1 MVGYAISGAGSP
13 SKNLCAKE
21 PEEHMETVD
30 CELCGGGVNTAVFS
44 QYDLAHHVTEDLFTV
59 VRCEG
64 CRLLFLNPRP
74 TREEI
79 GGYYP
84 AAYYPDAAPPQA
96 GDLRRVAKRWSG
108 KVRRWIAQDF
118 YGYPAPKS
126 ARRWRGVRRLLLWPE
141 FLWRRWRGRGLLPW
155 VGRGR
160 ALDVG
165 CGAGNNLVALQ
176 EQGWDVSGV
185 DASAVAV
192 ERAQSRFGAR
202 VRLGDLASMDYPD
215 RTFDA
220 VLFSHV
226 LEHLHGP
233 LPLLKEVWRILDW
246 GGRVVVLCPNA
257 GSLEARLFGRW
268 WFPWELPR
276 HLFHYEKAT
285 LSRVLEEAGFRI
297 ESISTGLGSLYFM
310 ASLDRVWEQRF
321 KRTVPFR
328 RLLEKLL
335 VRPFCFC
342 VGHLGYGT
350 ELKVYAR
357 KERQDSGALHE
368 V

>member
-1 MVGYAISGAGSP
+1 
-13 SKNLCAKE
+13 
-21 PEEHMETVD
+21 METID
-30 CELCGGGVNTAVFS
+30 CEVCGESAAAEQFS
-44 QYDLAHHVTEDLFTV
+44 QYDLAHHVTDDLFTV
-59 VRCEG
+59 VRCQG
-64 CRLLFLNPRP
+64 CSLLFLNPRP

-79 GGYYP
+79 GRFYP
-84 AAYYPDAAPPQA
+84 ATYYPDAAPATA
-96 GDLRRVAKRWSG
+96 GDLRLAAKRWSG

-118 YGYPAPKS
+118 YGYPVPER
-126 ARRWRGVRRLLLWPE
+126 ARRWQWARRLLLLPE
-141 FLWRRWRGRGLLPW
+141 YLWRLWRGRGLLPW
-155 VGRGR
+155 AGRGR

-165 CGAGNNLVALQ
+165 CGAGNNLVSLQ

-192 ERAQSRFGAR
+192 SRARARFGER
-202 VRLGDLASMDYPD
+202 VRLGDLRSMDYED
-215 RTFDA
+215 RTFDT

-246 GGRVVVLCPNA
+246 EGRVVILCPNA
-257 GSLEARLFGRW
+257 GSLEAKLFGRW

-276 HLFHYEKAT
+276 HLFHYEKST
-285 LSRVLEEAGFRI
+285 LARVLEEAGFRI

-321 KRTVPFR
+321 GKAVPCR
-328 RLLEKLL
+328 RLIEKML
-335 VRPFCFC
+335 VRPFCF
-342 VGHLGYGT
+342 VLGHLGYGT

-357 KERQDSGALHE
+357 KQKAASGS
-368 V
+368 VRPDTI